1 MSSPLKR
8 LYKPLKRDQAPKN
21 GSLSAQRKRALTL
34 PLPPGAQQTTA
45 DQFQSAFFTMLP
57 PEIRHLIY
65 QEVLNDGRDVVHVT
79 KNKRKPLQL
88 IKCWDTCGMEFN
100 YRCSAGES
108 WNLILLSTEKVNV
121 RGQRLLPLLQSCRRV

>member
-8 LYKPLKRDQAPKN
+8 LYKRLRRAQAPKN

-45 DQFQSAFFTMLP
+45 DQFQSAFFTRLP
-57 PEIRHLIY
+57 PEIRDLIY

-88 IKCWDTCGMEFN
+88 IKCWHTCGMEYN
-100 YRCSAGES
+100 YRCSAGEA
-108 WNLILLSTEKVNV
+108 WNVILPSLEKANF
-121 RGQRLLPLLQSCRRV
+121 RHQRLLPLLQSCRRV